1 MCIRDQEGRR
11 VGDAHQPGQAQH
23 DGALDGGH
31 CAASQHLAH
40 YQSAPPHRGHHHL
53 PQETELPVPY
63 DGNGRENGSEE
74 HHHGQY
80 AGEHEGAEV
89 DVAARRGG
97 DRRQPCAQHKEE
109 QDGLS
114 ESRDHTGAVAG
125 KADKL
130 PPPHN
135 THGSKVIPQT
145 TSGFAGG
152 ENLGLFWGRVWRSGL
167 VHHYLLMCRR
177 MKGLLRARSVLD
189 DSASRIVWPGSVSY
203 THIRAHETVLDLVC
217 RLLLE
222 KKKKKKKTN
231 NI

>member
-1 MCIRDQEGRR
+1 MPTNPARPSMMVPWMVATVLPPNTLPTIRALRRTGATIISRKKPNSRSHTMETAEKMEVKSTTMASTPGNMKVRKSMLPPAEG
-11 VGDAHQPGQAQH
+11 AI
-23 DGALDGGH
+23 GAN
-31 CAASQHLAH
+31 
-40 YQSAPPHRGHHHL
+40 
-53 PQETELPVPY
+53 PVP
-63 DGNGRENGSEE
+63 
-74 HHHGQY
+74 
-80 AGEHEGAEV
+80 
-89 DVAARRGG
+89 
-97 DRRQPCAQHKEE
+97 QHKEE

-189 DSASRIVWPGSVSY
+189 DSASRIVWPV
-203 THIRAHETVLDLVC
+203 
-217 RLLLE
+217 
-222 KKKKKKKTN
+222 
-231 NI
+231 